1 MSGKRHF
8 FEKRRDGGSLAAL
21 VMKTVTGNG
30 EPRVMRNQ
38 SCGFEM
44 VVPVAVRA
52 PEALA
57 IGGKRRADVEPRH
70 RPTFQYSLH
79 RRRVRLLT
87 NPVCD

>member
-8 FEKRRDGGSLAAL
+8 FKKRRDGGSLATL

-30 EPRVMRNQ
+30 QSRVMRNQ

-44 VVPVAVRA
+44 AVPVAVRA

-57 IGGKRRADVEPRH
+57 IGGNRRADFEPRG
-70 RPTFQYSLH
+70 RPALQYSFSP
-79 RRRVRLLT
+79 RRVRPLK
-87 NPVCD
+87 NPVYD